1 MIFCITYEYVCVTKN
16 ISKKKTLKPG
26 TSFAE
31 VYDRAAKLAPS
42 AFYPG
47 RINNLWGGRWREE
60 GEPNPT
66 YSPVDGSM
74 IVGPSLLET
83 DQAAVALQACVKDHF
98 DWLKVPLSER
108 KERIAKVVSKIRENR
123 ELLALLL
130 VWEIGKPYQQSLVSV
145 DRTTEGVDWYIEN
158 IDEMLVGRGPLP
170 GPVSNIAS
178 WNYPLSVLAHSML
191 VQMLAGNAV
200 IAKAPTDGGVAALT
214 LALSFA
220 VDEGLPVTL
229 VSGLGGKLS
238 SVLVRSPEIGC
249 LAFVGGRDTGGQI
262 ASELVRTDKRHMLE
276 QEGLNAW
283 GIWNFSNWDKLA
295 KDVKKGFDYAKQR
308 CTAYPRFVV
317 QRQLFDQ
324 FLEMYI
330 PVLKSLNVG
339 HPLAVSDPS
348 DPIPAVDFGP
358 LINKA
363 KAQELERT
371 VEEAIE
377 RGGTPLYRGK
387 LNPENFIE
395 GQDLSAYL
403 APQSILEPPKSSSL
417 YHAEPFGP
425 VDTIVLVDTEAE
437 LLAQM
442 NVSNGALVSSIACDD
457 IDLASKLA
465 QDVNAYKVGINQVRS
480 RGDKAEPF
488 GGKGASW
495 KGAFVGG
502 KYLVQAVT
510 EGPPGEKLFGNFPD
524 HHTYPP
530 LED

>member
-1 MIFCITYEYVCVTKN
+1 MTKN
-16 ISKKKTLKPG
+16 NPLSKVLKPG
-26 TSFAE
+26 TSFHD
-31 VYDRAAKLAPS
+31 VYARASALAPE
-42 AFYPG
+42 AFRPG
-47 RINNLWGGRWREE
+47 RISNYWGGKWQEV
-60 GEPNPT
+60 GVPNPS
-66 YSPVDGSM
+66 YSPVDGSQ
-74 IVGPSLLET
+74 IIGPSLLET
-83 DQAAVALQACVKDHF
+83 DQAAVALQFCIKDHF

-108 KERIAKVVSKIRENR
+108 KERVGRVVDRIRDNR

-145 DRTTEGVDWYIEN
+145 DRTTEGVAWYLEH

-200 IAKAPTDGGVAALT
+200 IAKSPTDGGVAALT
-214 LALSFA
+214 LAMSFA
-220 VDEGLPVTL
+220 AAEGLPVTL

-283 GIWNFSNWDKLA
+283 GIWNFTQWDLLA
-295 KDVKKGFDYAKQR
+295 KEIKKGFDYAKQR
-308 CTAYPRFVV
+308 CTAYPRYVV
-317 QRQLFDQ
+317 QRHLFDQ

-330 PVLKSLNVG
+330 PVVKSLNVG
-339 HPLAVSDPS
+339 HPLAVSQPS
-348 DPIPAVDFGP
+348 DPIPSVDFGP
-358 LINKA
+358 LINQAKA
-363 KAQELERT
+363 KELYFAAQD
-371 VEEAIE
+371 AID
-377 RGGTPLYRGK
+377 RGGTPLYRGT
-387 LNPENFIE
+387 LNPSNFIE
-395 GQDLSAYL
+395 GQDTSAYL
-403 APQSILEPPKSSSL
+403 APQTILEPPKSSSL

-425 VDTIVLVDTEAE
+425 IDTIVLVDTEAE

-442 NVSNGALVSSIACDD
+442 NVSNGALVSSLASDD
-457 IDLASKLA
+457 LDLARKLA
-465 QDVNAYKVGINQVRS
+465 ENVNAYKVGINRVRS
-480 RGDKAEPF
+480 RGDKQEPF

-510 EGPPGEKLFGNFPD
+510 EGPPNEKLYGNFPD

>member
-1 MIFCITYEYVCVTKN
+1 MQLTYEYVYVTKTN
-16 ISKKKTLKPG
+16 ISSKVLKPG
-26 TSFAE
+26 TSFHE
-31 VYDRAAKLAPS
+31 VYARASSIAPK
-42 AFYPG
+42 AFRSG
-47 RINNLWGGRWREE
+47 RISNFWGGEWREE
-60 GEPNPT
+60 GTPNPT
-66 YSPVDGSM
+66 YSPVDGSQ
-74 IVGPSLLET
+74 IIGPSLLET
-83 DQAAVALQACVKDHF
+83 DQAAAALQACVQDHF
-98 DWLKVPLSER
+98 NWLKVPLSER
-108 KERIAKVVSKIRENR
+108 KERISRVVSRIRENR

-145 DRTTEGVDWYIEN
+145 DRTTEGVAWYLEN
-158 IDEMLVGRGPLP
+158 IDWMLAGRGPLP

-200 IAKAPTDGGVAALT
+200 IAKSPTDGGVAALT
-214 LALSFA
+214 LAMSFA

-229 VSGLGGKLS
+229 LSGLGGKLS

-283 GIWNFSNWDKLA
+283 GIWNFSQWDLLA
-295 KDVKKGFDYAKQR
+295 KEVKKGFDYAKQR
-308 CTAYPRFVV
+308 CTAYPRYVI
-317 QRQLFDQ
+317 QRDLFDQ

-330 PVLKSLNVG
+330 PVVKSLNVG
-339 HPLAVSDPS
+339 HPLAVSHPD

-358 LINKA
+358 LISQAKA
-363 KAQELERT
+363 KELYST
-371 VEEAIE
+371 VQDAIE

-387 LNPENFIE
+387 LDPNNFIE
-395 GQDLSAYL
+395 GQDTSAYL
-403 APQSILEPPKSSSL
+403 ASQAILEPPKSSSL

-442 NVSNGALVSSIACDD
+442 NVSNGALVSSIASDN
-457 IDLASKLA
+457 LELA
-465 QDVNAYKVGINQVRS
+465 QKLTEHVNAYKVGINRVRS
-480 RGDKAEPF
+480 RGDKQEPF

-524 HHTYPP
+524 HHTYPS
-530 LED
+530 LEE